1 MLFFADKMI
10 NLMRGISFIL
20 LFGWFSGLVVQ
31 AQSVLQ
37 KYESG
42 LSLLEKGKPAEA
54 RTVFDEIIAMR
65 PYYYDA
71 WVGRG
76 RAWMMEGDP
85 QAALAD
91 YDKALEMKPG
101 WYEAHYFR
109 AVLHFENARPR
120 QALADLEKCLQS
132 EERHPQAWI
141 MKGRILAAS
150 GQAAVAETAF
160 SQAVL
165 FGQGEVKATALLQ
178 RAILRKAQGRIGEAI
193 EDVSNA
199 LKQSSVADSL
209 FLLRAQWYEKEG
221 DTAKAMADLSTFL
234 QKHPAHTEAR
244 HRRAELQYR
253 IGALPAARK
262 DLDYLIGNHPRD
274 ARADWYELRAGI
286 LLAMK
291 EADAAVADINKALAL
306 DRSREYLYLRRAEAY
321 AVAGKD
327 NAALADY
334 RRLIRL
340 GSEDPE
346 PWIGRAKYYMKY
358 QRWELAADDLSASL
372 KASPTAEAHYQRAIC
387 YYELKENTKACQD
400 LKAAADL
407 QHPEAPKMLER
418 FCR

>member
-20 LFGWFSGLVVQ
+20 LLCWFSLPAVP

-42 LSLLEKGKPAEA
+42 LSLLEKGRPAEA
-54 RTVFDEIIAMR
+54 RAVFDEIITMR

-76 RAWMMEGDP
+76 RAWMLEGNP
-85 QAALAD
+85 QAALED
-91 YDKALEMKPG
+91 FNQALEQKPG
-101 WYEAHYFR
+101 WYEAHYYR
-109 AVLHFENARPR
+109 ALLHFENARPR

-132 EERHPQAWI
+132 EERHPGAWT
-141 MKGRILAAS
+141 MKGRIMAAS
-150 GQAAVAETAF
+150 GQTGGAESAF

-165 FGQGEVKATALLQ
+165 FGQGEVKAFALLQ
-178 RAILRKAQGRIGEAI
+178 RAILRQAQGRSAEAI

-199 LKQSSVADSL
+199 LKQSSGADSL

-234 QKHPAHTEAR
+234 QKYPAHIGAR
-244 HRRAELQYR
+244 QRRAELHFQN
-253 IGALPAARK
+253 GSLPAARK
-262 DLDYLIGNHPRD
+262 DLDYLIGNYPRD
-274 ARADWYELRAGI
+274 ARAEWYELRAGI
-286 LLAMK
+286 LLAMQ

-321 AVAGKD
+321 ALAGKD

-340 GSEDPE
+340 GSADPE

-372 KASPTAEAHYQRAIC
+372 KAGPTAEAHYQRAIC
-387 YYELKENTKACQD
+387 YYELKENNKACQD

-407 QHPEAPKMLER
+407 DHPEAPKMLER